1 MVLRYILSS
10 VIQRS
15 AFSRGNYGSTDF
27 EYEHIC
33 FIPFC
38 ISVPKKPGK
47 TYLLI

>member
-33 FIPFC
+33 